1 MVLSLLLSTFLTVFI
16 AELGDKTQL
25 ATLTI
30 SGTSNKPLAVFL
42 GSSSALVFASLLGAL
57 TGGSISSFL
66 PEVVLKSIASI
77 TFFIIGIRLFI
88 NSFTIEKEEKEEKEN
103 NIEKS
108 FFSIFITTFTTIFI
122 AELGDKTQIATLML
136 SAESG
141 KPIIV
146 FLGSSL
152 ALISSSIVGV
162 LIGKWVSKKISPSKF
177 ALSTGSLMILIS
189 IFLAYETFKNYL

>member
-66 PEVVLKSIASI
+66 PEIIHKSIASI
-77 TFFIIGIRLFI
+77 TFLVIGIRLLI
-88 NSFTIEKEEKEEKEN
+88 SSFAISKEEKEKKEK
-103 NIEKS
+103 K
-108 FFSIFITTFTTIFI
+108 
-122 AELGDKTQIATLML
+122 
-136 SAESG
+136 
-141 KPIIV
+141 
-146 FLGSSL
+146 
-152 ALISSSIVGV
+152 
-162 LIGKWVSKKISPSKF
+162 
-177 ALSTGSLMILIS
+177 
-189 IFLAYETFKNYL
+189 